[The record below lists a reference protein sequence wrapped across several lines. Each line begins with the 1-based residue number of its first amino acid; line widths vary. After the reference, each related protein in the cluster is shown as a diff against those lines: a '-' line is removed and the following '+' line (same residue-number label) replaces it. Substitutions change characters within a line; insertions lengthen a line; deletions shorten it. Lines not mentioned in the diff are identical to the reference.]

1 MFLFAR
7 SFVVL
12 FSPCSRVPRLFLSEC
27 LRPRVLEACCSGA
40 VALAGP
46 SQPLLPFHQ
55 PHTAAMRPSFK
66 ALAQRVRASKTKS
79 AVVAAA
85 LPAEP
90 ELPLIRSDEDTAL
103 ALTLLLESLQMIK
116 GAPDQSIA
124 EQKVNRA
131 AVHEIYL

>member
-1 MFLFAR
+1 
-7 SFVVL
+7 
-12 FSPCSRVPRLFLSEC
+12 
-27 LRPRVLEACCSGA
+27 
-40 VALAGP
+40 
-46 SQPLLPFHQ
+46 
-55 PHTAAMRPSFK
+55 MRPSFK

-79 AVVAAA
+79 AVVA

>member
-12 FSPCSRVPRLFLSEC
+12 FSPCSRVPRLLLSEC
-27 LRPRVLEACCSGA
+27 LRPLVLEACCSGA

-79 AVVAAA
+79 AVVA